1 MATASTYS
9 KPQTLAV
16 RRQDVPSVST
26 ETSPAI
32 TIDLNFHESMKID
45 ILPFR
50 LLVQGSHSERH
61 KLPKRAA

>member
-1 MATASTYS
+1 LAAASTYS

-32 TIDLNFHESMKID
+32 TIDLNFHKNMKID
-45 ILPFR
+45 ILPLTSLVALGSR
-50 LLVQGSHSERH
+50 GKPSAPLLS
-61 KLPKRAA
+61 